1 MVALGVFLLARA
13 GLSEV
18 ILPALLA
25 PLVTLLPGAALTT
38 GAIELATGQMIS
50 GAGRIAA
57 GGMQLV
63 LLALGITGAAA
74 LAGVPAID
82 LDTAALPLG
91 PLAPWIA
98 VAVFGVGIL
107 VNRCA
112 RPRSAGWVLLVL
124 YIAYGAQVLGDA
136 LLGSVLS
143 AFVGA
148 VVMTPVAVLI
158 SHAPGGPPPMVS
170 FLPAYWLLVPGA
182 LGLEGVTSLLHGDVT
197 GFATLTTTLTTMV
210 AVSLGVLVG
219 FGIASI
225 SPTAM
230 ARLRGAHAT
239 AQPGH
244 GEDAERND
252 GIVEQETRDQTQ
264 DKTASSAT
272 RPVGASCPPDRGK
285 QPPSG
290 DRGGAR
296 SRSRAWPVIAER
308 HQAAMGPTHPR

>member
-1 MVALGVFLLARA
+1 
-13 GLSEV
+13 
-18 ILPALLA
+18 
-25 PLVTLLPGAALTT
+25 
-38 GAIELATGQMIS
+38 
-50 GAGRIAA
+50 
-57 GGMQLV
+57 MQLV

-91 PLAPWIA
+91 PVAPWIA

-136 LLGSVLS
+136 LLGRVLS

-158 SHAPGGPPPMVS
+158 SRAPGGPPPMVS

-210 AVSLGVLVG
+210 AVSLGGACRVRNRLDQSCCDG
-219 FGIASI
+219 A
-225 SPTAM
+225 P
-230 ARLRGAHAT
+230 ARRSCHRAARTWRRH
-239 AQPGH
+239 
-244 GEDAERND
+244 
-252 GIVEQETRDQTQ
+252 
-264 DKTASSAT
+264 SSAT
-272 RPVGASCPPDRGK
+272 TASLSRKPGTRPRTR
-285 QPPSG
+285 Q
-290 DRGGAR
+290 
-296 SRSRAWPVIAER
+296 R
-308 HQAAMGPTHPR
+308 HQQLSP

>member
-1 MVALGVFLLARA
+1 MGIAN
-13 GLSEV
+13 
-18 ILPALLA
+18 
-25 PLVTLLPGAALTT
+25 TT
-38 GAIELATGQMIS
+38 A
-50 GAGRIAA
+50 
-57 GGMQLV
+57 
-63 LLALGITGAAA
+63 AAA
-74 LAGVPAID
+74 LV
-82 LDTAALPLG
+82 
-91 PLAPWIA
+91 APWIA

-158 SHAPGGPPPMVS
+158 SRVPGGPPPMVS

-225 SPTAM
+225 SPAAM

-244 GEDAERND
+244 GED
-252 GIVEQETRDQTQ
+252 
-264 DKTASSAT
+264 TAAQ
-272 RPVGASCPPDRGK
+272 R
-285 QPPSG
+285 
-290 DRGGAR
+290 
-296 SRSRAWPVIAER
+296 R
-308 HQAAMGPTHPR
+308 HR

>member
-1 MVALGVFLLARA
+1 VLGGVVGMLLLVDPPPRFQVLVVLAAAFVVALGVFLLARA

-38 GAIELATGQMIS
+38 GAVELATGQMIS

-158 SHAPGGPPPMVS
+158 SRVPGGPPPMVS

-219 FGIASI
+219 FGIASL

-244 GEDAERND
+244 GED
-252 GIVEQETRDQTQ
+252 
-264 DKTASSAT
+264 TAAQ
-272 RPVGASCPPDRGK
+272 R
-285 QPPSG
+285 
-290 DRGGAR
+290 
-296 SRSRAWPVIAER
+296 R
-308 HQAAMGPTHPR
+308 HR